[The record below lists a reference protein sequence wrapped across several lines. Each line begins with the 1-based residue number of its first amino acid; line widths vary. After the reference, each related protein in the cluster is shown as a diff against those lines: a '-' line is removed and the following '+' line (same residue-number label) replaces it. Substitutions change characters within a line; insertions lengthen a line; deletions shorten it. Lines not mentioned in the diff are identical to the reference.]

1 MKKRLF
7 MAVCLLILTLNM
19 LPVGVFATEETPAR
33 AADECGEG
41 ITWSYDSGVL
51 TISGDGKMDDFP
63 EGTPWAA
70 HKDEIEEVVLEGN
83 ISYIGAYAFKDCDG
97 LLSVEFGDACYE
109 LGKEALASC
118 DGLTSLWLPASFKV
132 LGESSLQSC
141 KNLEE
146 IHCSGKVLS
155 FRQNALWDTYVTI
168 FFPAERPW
176 SVDYI
181 KQMEETFKG
190 RVEFLA
196 SDGSDPYT
204 EGEEEVTQEPTEAPT
219 QMPTEAPAETPTEAP
234 TEAATEAPAVVPA
247 ETVFGTEAEDTE
259 APTVPE
265 APAAPA
271 EKSFSVG
278 WAIAVLAVIAVAC
291 IVVLC
296 VAIFGG
302 MGKKGKYRR

>member
-1 MKKRLF
+1 MIRRTF
-7 MAVCLLILTLNM
+7 TAIFALIMTLNM
-19 LPVGVFATEETPAR
+19 LPVGVFATEETPVR

-51 TISGDGKMDDFP
+51 TISGDGEMDDFP
-63 EGTPWAA
+63 DGTPWAA

-204 EGEEEVTQEPTEAPT
+204 EDEEEVTQEPTEAPT
-219 QMPTEAPAETPTEAP
+219 QMPTEAPTEAP
-234 TEAATEAPAVVPA
+234 TETLAEVTEEPLVTEPLQTTPTAQPE
-247 ETVFGTEAEDTE
+247 ETVDT
-259 APTVPE
+259 TVPE